1 MTSTGGSQPQGK
13 PSSTEPSNHPFNP
26 ISKWEEPTEIPF
38 LTLYDVH
45 RKPRQVNDDP
55 DARVRMPL
63 KVLSA
68 EFHCPVCLGYMK
80 KTSIVMECLHRFCGE
95 CIQKCL
101 RLGKKECP
109 SCRIHIPS
117 RRSLRPDPNF
127 DALIKNI
134 YGDVDTLEKHEEKEI
149 ETLNK
154 AKHMN
159 NAYAESRKLGIMQ
172 QAIHRVRLLFV

>member
-1 MTSTGGSQPQGK
+1 MEKLSFSCQLWGHASNLWPGQIFLSCKQCNQEISHSRTERPMSSSASTTATSQ
-13 PSSTEPSNHPFNP
+13 FNP
-26 ISKWEEPTEIPF
+26 ISKWKEPVEIPL
-38 LTLYDVH
+38 LTLFDVH

-55 DARVRMPL
+55 NARVRMPL

-117 RRSLRPDPNF
+117 RRSLR
-127 DALIKNI
+127 
-134 YGDVDTLEKHEEKEI
+134 
-149 ETLNK
+149 
-154 AKHMN
+154 
-159 NAYAESRKLGIMQ
+159 
-172 QAIHRVRLLFV
+172 

>member
-1 MTSTGGSQPQGK
+1 M
-13 PSSTEPSNHPFNP
+13 NP
-26 ISKWEEPTEIPF
+26 MSEWEEPIEIPL
-38 LTLYDVH
+38 LTLFDMH
-45 RKPRQVNDDP
+45 RRPRKVITEK
-55 DARVRMPL
+55 DARMRLPL

-68 EFHCPVCLGYMK
+68 EFHCPVCLCYMK

-127 DALIKNI
+127 DHLIHSI
-134 YGDVDTLEKHEEKEI
+134 YGDIEKLEKHEEKEI
-149 ETLNK
+149 EMLNK
-154 AKHMN
+154 TKNMN
-159 NAYAESRKLGIMQ
+159 NAYSESRKRGIMQ
-172 QAIHRVRLLFV
+172 QAIHRKKKGFLHKGQG